1 MKTGFDYLDVLRDLL
16 QSRKI
21 IVSTISTDMQKIVFL
36 RVEKEK
42 MIVYSTACIKVFSGQ
57 ICKKVHRLL
66 YHSLCT
72 DVAEGAG
79 FDLPC
84 GAGRVAALERPRRSI
99 HSRSR
104 SNPIWVCKMTG
115 SPDG

>member
-42 MIVYSTACIKVFSGQ
+42 MIVYSTA
-57 ICKKVHRLL
+57 
-66 YHSLCT
+66 
-72 DVAEGAG
+72 
-79 FDLPC
+79 
-84 GAGRVAALERPRRSI
+84 
-99 HSRSR
+99 
-104 SNPIWVCKMTG
+104 
-115 SPDG
+115 